1 MDERIRERRIAV
13 LRDAGRR
20 RLRRLV
26 VVCSVAAVVVL
37 GWLATR
43 SPLLD
48 VDHIEVHGAIRTSA
62 DTVREASGV
71 STGDPL
77 VGVDGGAVAR
87 RVAAL
92 PWVADARVERQ
103 LSGSLTITV
112 RERQPA
118 AVVARDMRLLMV
130 DAGGRVLG
138 AVASVPAGLVVVEV
152 ADPLPKPGE
161 RVGAE
166 VRDALDI
173 AQRAA
178 GALPAAVR
186 AVRHDDAG
194 LALALRDGGSVLLGD
209 AGHLDS
215 KLVAVA
221 AMLDRVDRSCL
232 AVLDVRV
239 PASPVLTRQT
249 GCL

>member
-20 RLRRLV
+20 RLHRLAIV
-26 VVCSVAAVVVL
+26 SSVAAIVVL

-48 VDHIEVHGAIRTSA
+48 VDRIEVDGAIRASA
-62 DTVREASGV
+62 DAVRDASGV
-71 STGDPL
+71 QTGDPL
-77 VGVDGGAVAR
+77 VGVDGGAVSR
-87 RVAAL
+87 RVEEL
-92 PWVADARVERQ
+92 PWVAEARVERQ

-112 RERQPA
+112 SERRPA
-118 AVVARDMRLLMV
+118 AVVAREMRLVLV
-130 DAGGRVLG
+130 DAGGRVLD

-152 ADPLPKPGE
+152 ADPLPKAGD
-161 RVGAE
+161 RVGPE
-166 VRDALDI
+166 VRDALEI
-173 AQRAA
+173 ADRAA

-209 AGHLDS
+209 ARQLDS

-221 AMLDRVDRSCL
+221 AMLDRVDRRCL
-232 AVLDVRV
+232 GVLDVRV
-239 PASPVLTRQT
+239 PASPVLTRET